1 MTNQSNKGNELIITR
16 IFNAPRKLV
25 WNAWTNP
32 DMFMQWWGPKDFTS
46 PISKID
52 LRVGGEYFNC
62 MRSPDGQ
69 DFCSKGI
76 YREVVE
82 LERLVMTDSFA
93 NKEGN
98 MVPASYYG
106 LSPDF
111 PMEMKITVTF
121 KEQEGKTKLTL
132 KHSDVKSLNDTD
144 LNDMQQGWNESFD
157 KLADIMAKI

>member
-1 MTNQSNKGNELIITR
+1 
-16 IFNAPRKLV
+16 
-25 WNAWTNP
+25 
-32 DMFMQWWGPKDFTS
+32 
-46 PISKID
+46 
-52 LRVGGEYFNC
+52 

-82 LERLVMTDSFA
+82 LEMLVMTDSFA
-93 NKEGN
+93 DKEGS

-111 PMEMKITVTF
+111 PKEMKIKVTF